1 MDAATITAIA
11 TGVAIVLKA
20 LAVLVSAIRAA
31 RTPVPDPDAT
41 QDPTPETARV

>member
-20 LAVLVSAIRAA
+20 LAVLVTALRAA

-41 QDPTPETARV
+41 QDPTAEPAGV

>member
-41 QDPTPETARV
+41 HGPSPETARV